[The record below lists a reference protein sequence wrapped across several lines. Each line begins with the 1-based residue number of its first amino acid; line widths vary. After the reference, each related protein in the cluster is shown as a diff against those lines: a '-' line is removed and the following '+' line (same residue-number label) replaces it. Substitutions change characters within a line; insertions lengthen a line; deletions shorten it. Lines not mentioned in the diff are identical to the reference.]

1 MRNRLLLKK
10 MNPIAEKPFNLAPV
24 PDTVSIGLVGVLLG
38 GPSTEREVSLKS
50 GRAVSRAL
58 KESGY
63 QVVEIGEQGEIE
75 AGIRSHPIS
84 AAFISLHGRFGE
96 DGGVQRLLEEMNLPY
111 TGSGIEASRRAM
123 DKALSRKLFAAAGL
137 PIPRGRVFP
146 AGEGPK
152 DLSFSFPVVVKPVRA
167 GSSIGLSL
175 VRSPEELGPAV
186 DRARCCDR
194 EILIEEFIPGRELT
208 VGVLANRPLPLVE
221 IKSKNLFFDF
231 EAKYVQGRSEFTVP
245 ARLPRQLYRRV
256 QQLGL
261 AAHRV
266 LGCFSYSRA
275 DIILSPTGQPFLLEV
290 NTIPGFTA
298 TSLLPQ
304 AASAA
309 GIDFPDLCRRLLAD
323 ALTRGNYQKRGTTIP
338 VVTAQSDSA

>member
-1 MRNRLLLKK
+1 MRNRLLPEM
-10 MNPIAEKPFNLAPV
+10 MNLNAEKPFILAPV
-24 PDTVSIGLVGVLLG
+24 PDPVSIGLVGVLLG
-38 GPSTEREVSLKS
+38 GPSAEREVSLKS

-63 QVVEIGEQGEIE
+63 RVVEIGEQEEIE
-75 AGIRSHPIS
+75 AGIRSHSLS

-96 DGGVQRLLEEMNLPY
+96 DGEVQRLLEEMDLPY

-123 DKALSRKLFAAAGL
+123 DKAVSRDLFAAAGL
-137 PIPRGRVFP
+137 PVPRGIVFQ
-146 AGEGPK
+146 AGEDPK
-152 DLSFSFPVVVKPVRA
+152 DLPFSFPVVVKPVRE

-175 VRSPEELGPAV
+175 VRSPEEFGPAV

-208 VGVLANRPLPLVE
+208 VGVLSDRPLPLVE
-221 IKSKNLFFDF
+221 IKPKNPFFDF

-245 ARLPRQLYRRV
+245 ACLPPQLYRRV
-256 QQLGL
+256 QELGL

-275 DIILSPTGQPFLLEV
+275 DVILSPTGQPFLLEV

-309 GIDFPDLCRRLLAD
+309 GIDFPELCRRLLAD
-323 ALTRGNYQKRGTTIP
+323 ALTRGNYRKRGIT
-338 VVTAQSDSA
+338 